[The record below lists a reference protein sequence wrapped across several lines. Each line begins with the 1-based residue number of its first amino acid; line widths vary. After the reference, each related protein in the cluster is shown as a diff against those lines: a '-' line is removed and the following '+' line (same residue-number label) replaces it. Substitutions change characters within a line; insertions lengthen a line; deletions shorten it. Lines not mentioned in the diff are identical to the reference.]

1 MIRHPK
7 RPQAAARCPG
17 FEEEF
22 AYTLEEE
29 DGAVGRLCHRF
40 APASSMS
47 ITMASRF
54 LPNRTARALS
64 CSARTG
70 LRNER
75 VIVDI

>member
-29 DGAVGRLCHRF
+29 DGAVGGLSHRLS
-40 APASSMS
+40 PVSSMS
-47 ITMASRF
+47 ITMDRF
-54 LPNRTARALS
+54 LPDRMAWVLS